1 MKLKTKRKMSI
12 WRYLTLGYL
21 IVILS
26 GSILLI
32 LPFATRDGETT
43 SYINALFT
51 ATSAACVTGLVPFD
65 TFTHWSLFGQI
76 VILFLIQLGGLG
88 FTTFVSILFI
98 MVRRGFGLY
107 ERSAVVRSFGSNSLQ
122 GVKTL
127 VKRIVVWTFIIELF
141 GAGLLCIRFIPDFG
155 TWKGIYFSVFHAVS
169 AYCNAGFDLMGTA
182 GSLTRYAS
190 DPLVI
195 LTVSALIFIGGLG
208 FCVWGDIFNCKGNPK
223 KFQFYTKFILFCSLI
238 LLAVSTGLFLAFDW
252 NSPAYM
258 GKSAGGK
265 ILCALFEATTAR
277 TAGFYTVDYNQ
288 ISESGYLLT
297 VILMFIGGCSGSTAG
312 GIKVGTFA
320 VMIMGMLA
328 ALRGKADINL
338 GKRRVDMSQLHQ
350 ALAIFTAYLT
360 IILIAVMTICAIE
373 PYSFMQV
380 LFETVSALGTVGL
393 SMSLTPLLSV
403 ASKIILILLMF
414 AGRAGVLTI
423 AMAFGRKNKT
433 EAQIK
438 RPVEVIFIG

>member
-1 MKLKTKRKMSI
+1 MELKKKRKMSI

-21 IVILS
+21 IVILT
-26 GSILLI
+26 GSILLV
-32 LPFATRDGETT
+32 LPWAAKDGQST

-65 TFTHWSLFGQI
+65 TFTHWNLFGQI
-76 VILFLIQLGGLG
+76 VILLLIQLGGLG

-98 MVRRGFGLY
+98 MVKRGFGLF
-107 ERSAVVRSFGSNSLQ
+107 ERSAVIKSLGSNSLK

-127 VKRIVVWTFIIELF
+127 VKQIVIGTLIFELL
-141 GAGLLCIRFIPDFG
+141 GAGLLSIRFIGDFG
-155 TWKGIYFSVFHAVS
+155 VGQGIYFSVFHAVS
-169 AYCNAGFDLMGTA
+169 AFCNAGFDLMGES
-182 GSLTRYAS
+182 GSLSAYAS

-195 LTVSALIFIGGLG
+195 LTICSLIFIGGLG
-208 FCVWGDIFNCKGNPK
+208 VCVWGGIFNCKGNPK
-223 KFQFYTKFILFCSLI
+223 QFQFYTKFILLCSV
-238 LLAVSTGLFLAFDW
+238 LLLTVSMGLFLGFEW
-252 NSPAYM
+252 NSAAYE
-258 GKSAGGK
+258 GKGVGGK

-277 TAGFYTVDYNQ
+277 TAGFYSVDYNK
-288 ISESGYLLT
+288 ISNSGYLLT

-328 ALRGKADINL
+328 ALRGKQDINL

-360 IILIAVMTICAIE
+360 IILVAVMTMCAIE
-373 PYSFMQV
+373 PFGFQQI

-393 SMSLTPLLSV
+393 SMSLTGSLSI
-403 ASKIILILLMF
+403 ASKLILILLMY
-414 AGRAGVLTI
+414 AGRTGVLTI
-423 AMAFGRKNKT
+423 AMALSRKNRT

>member
-21 IVILS
+21 AVILS
-26 GSILLI
+26 GSILLV
-32 LPFATRDGETT
+32 LPFAARDGST

-65 TFTHWSLFGQI
+65 TFTHWTLFGQI
-76 VILFLIQLGGLG
+76 VILILIQLGGLG

-98 MVRRGFGLY
+98 MLKRGFGLY
-107 ERSAVVRSFGSNSLQ
+107 ERSAVIRSLGGNNLA

-127 VKRIVVWTFIIELF
+127 VKYIVVGTFAIEF
-141 GAGLLCIRFIPDFG
+141 VGAGLLSIRFIPDFG
-155 TWKGIYFSVFHAVS
+155 ALKGIYFAIFHAVS
-169 AYCNAGFDLMGTA
+169 AFCNAGFDLMGEA
-182 GSLTRYAS
+182 GSLSAYAS
-190 DPLVI
+190 DPLVV
-195 LTVSALIFIGGLG
+195 LTICSLIFIGGLG
-208 FCVWGDIFNCKGNPK
+208 FCVWGDIINCKANPK
-223 KFQFYTKFILFCSLI
+223 KFQFYTKFILLCSVI
-238 LLAVSTGLFLAFDW
+238 LLVLSTGLFLLFDW
-252 NSPAYM
+252 DKGFAD
-258 GKSAGGK
+258 KSWGGK
-265 ILCALFEATTAR
+265 ILCALFGATTAR
-277 TAGFYTVDYNQ
+277 TAGFYTVDYTAL
-288 ISESGYLLT
+288 SESGYILT

-320 VMIMGMLA
+320 VMIMGMLS
-328 ALRGKADINL
+328 ALRGKQDINI

-360 IILIAVMTICAIE
+360 IILVAIMTICAIE
-373 PYSFMQV
+373 PFGFKEI

-393 SMSLTPLLSV
+393 SLSLTPYLHI
-403 ASKIILILLMF
+403 ASKLILIFLMF

-423 AMAFGRKNKT
+423 AMALGRKNKT

-438 RPVEVIFIG
+438 RPVEMIFIG